1 MSNLFIVATP
11 IGNLQDIT
19 FRAVDTLKTVD
30 TIICEDTRKTNIL
43 LHHYGIRK
51 PLVVL
56 NDFNEASVTPAIL
69 ESITNGKTCA
79 LVSDSGTPLISDPG
93 YKLVKSAIE
102 RGIAVTS
109 IPGPSAVVTAL
120 TISGLPPDKFLFLGF
135 LPKSSTKRK
144 KILSTLKD
152 TLLQMESF
160 KITPTTLF
168 YESPHRIIETLMDL
182 KEIFG
187 DMPIVLAKELTK
199 IHESV
204 SSASISEHISRLE
217 KQTKGEFVILFHFP
231 S

>member
-1 MSNLFIVATP
+1 
-11 IGNLQDIT
+11 
-19 FRAVDTLKTVD
+19 
-30 TIICEDTRKTNIL
+30 
-43 LHHYGIRK
+43 
-51 PLVVL
+51 
-56 NDFNEASVTPAIL
+56 
-69 ESITNGKTCA
+69 GKTCA

-102 RGIAVTS
+102 RGIEVTS

-152 TLLQMESF
+152 TLSQMESS

-187 DMPIVLAKELTK
+187 DIQIALAKELTK
-199 IHESV
+199 I
-204 SSASISEHISRLE
+204 
-217 KQTKGEFVILFHFP
+217 
-231 S
+231 